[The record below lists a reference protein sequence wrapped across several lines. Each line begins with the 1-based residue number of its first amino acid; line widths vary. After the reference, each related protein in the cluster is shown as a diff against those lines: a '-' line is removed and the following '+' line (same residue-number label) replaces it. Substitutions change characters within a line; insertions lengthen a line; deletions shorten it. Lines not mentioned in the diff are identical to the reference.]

1 MRTCAKQH
9 HLLSVYLKRWSL
21 KPKELQQDSLGARG
35 SQTADGKIGGERVDM
50 GGEGGHCG
58 GGREVDMAGTGSDR
72 VRLQPEIK
80 VTPATKPFPGE
91 PQPNSQL

>member
-1 MRTCAKQH
+1 MSVHNMRTYAKYH
-9 HLLSVYLKRWSL
+9 HLLGVYLKRWSL

-35 SQTADGKIGGERVDM
+35 SQTADGKIGEGRVDM
-50 GGEGGHCG
+50 G
-58 GGREVDMAGTGSDR
+58 RVDMAGTGSDR

>member
-1 MRTCAKQH
+1 MSVHNMRTHAKYNH
-9 HLLSVYLKRWSL
+9 RLGVYLKRWSL

-35 SQTADGKIGGERVDM
+35 SQTADGKIGEGRVDIV
-50 GGEGGHCG
+50 G
-58 GGREVDMAGTGSDR
+58 GGREGDMAGTGSDR

>member
-1 MRTCAKQH
+1 MSVHNMRTYAK
-9 HLLSVYLKRWSL
+9 YLKRWSL
-21 KPKELQQDSLGARG
+21 KLKELQQDSLGARG
-35 SQTADGKIGGERVDM
+35 SQTADGKI
-50 GGEGGHCG
+50 GEGGHCG